1 MKDTSEDEQDDDF
14 MASNSVNPRVSKS
27 QSERAEQL
35 RKMMEDESMKI
46 SASKSIDLVTNG
58 VHRRRDGRHRG

>member
-1 MKDTSEDEQDDDF
+1 MKATSEDEQEDDF
-14 MASNSVNPRVSKS
+14 MVSNSVNPRVSES

-35 RKMMEDESMKI
+35 RKMMEDESRKI
-46 SASKSIDLVTNG
+46 SASKSVDFVTDD